1 MNGTRPS
8 LRTSGLSIR
17 HGAALVAATLA
28 VLGVVACDGDA
39 VGQDTQDATGCEGA
53 RKDAA
58 GKCRLPNGR
67 FAKAAC
73 CAPPASSCHE
83 DLAIAVDACIVDQ
96 QTSGEWN
103 PDTTSVWDLAAA
115 CADIEPMAG
124 VRDAICEDEGAS
136 FCALDLEAFAAEILP
151 VCEREAVDRI
161 LDATCVFG
169 TTYRDVFTSEAIV
182 VIGERRL
189 HDGDPLE
196 PGQAEQI
203 VEAVRQSSHEPA
215 TVEEAFAAVDQ
226 GEVVFTELWDASARR
241 AFTAYEYG
249 AGDSSYGA
257 IFAQGTTTIAA
268 SIGDG
273 DLYDCQSFWGAER
286 RRCEADAD
294 CEGAARCVGSSSD
307 APLGRCID
315 ASRDDHAS
323 IGEDCARAD
332 ADFGCPAGSGLR
344 CAGGSVADGDAAV
357 GTCWPAWM
365 TSSFGSEPEL
375 PIADD
380 EEAGTEAQILAYG
393 LATVDVEVRLD
404 LLVSH
409 PRPAD
414 LRITLVNPAGNE
426 VPVFDG
432 ATDEAPNGEVH
443 LDGARLGGFSGD
455 ESVNGVW
462 RLRAVDGVSGSEG
475 TLHRFALTVSS
486 RWD

>member
-1 MNGTRPS
+1 
-8 LRTSGLSIR
+8 
-17 HGAALVAATLA
+17 
-28 VLGVVACDGDA
+28 
-39 VGQDTQDATGCEGA
+39 
-53 RKDAA
+53 
-58 GKCRLPNGR
+58 
-67 FAKAAC
+67 
-73 CAPPASSCHE
+73 
-83 DLAIAVDACIVDQ
+83 
-96 QTSGEWN
+96 
-103 PDTTSVWDLAAA
+103 
-115 CADIEPMAG
+115 MA
-124 VRDAICEDEGAS
+124 
-136 FCALDLEAFAAEILP
+136 
-151 VCEREAVDRI
+151 
-161 LDATCVFG
+161 
-169 TTYRDVFTSEAIV
+169 
-182 VIGERRL
+182 
-189 HDGDPLE
+189 
-196 PGQAEQI
+196 GQAEQI
-203 VEAVRQSSHEPA
+203 IEAVRQSSHEPT

-226 GEVVFTELWDASARR
+226 NEINLTELWDASARR

-249 AGDSSYGA
+249 AGDNSYGA

-268 SIGDG
+268 RIGDG
-273 DLYDCQSFWGAER
+273 DLYDCQSFWGPER
-286 RRCEADAD
+286 RRCDADSD
-294 CEGAARCVGSSSD
+294 CEGTARCVGSSADS
-307 APLGRCID
+307 PLGRCID

-357 GTCWPAWM
+357 GMCWPAWM

-375 PIADD
+375 AIADD
-380 EEAGTEAQILAYG
+380 EAAGSEAQILVYG

-432 ATDEAPNGEVH
+432 ATDPAPNGEIY

-462 RLRAVDGVSGSEG
+462 RLRAVDGASGAEG
-475 TLHRFALTVSS
+475 TLHRFALTISS